1 MKHYVINGGGM
12 VGASAALALATH
24 GERVTLI
31 DAQPEAQT
39 SDEWDLRI
47 SSVNDNHWQWL
58 LSLGIGDDLNH
69 KQLPYQRLSVTTIA
83 GTQLSF
89 TAADAGAEQL
99 GVMVE
104 NNNLQAALWKC
115 CQRHAAIEF
124 KAPAQVT
131 DFDLPNQRLTLDDG
145 EQLNYDVLIGAD
157 GANSAVAR
165 AAAIGYRGWDYG
177 QRCLLANVTLE
188 QPFEAETWEVFRPKG
203 PYALLPLTSNTACLI
218 DYRSAAEINSI
229 SSDADTLISELTK
242 TFGDMIGD
250 FQLQRYASFPLQ
262 RKHALEYHKG
272 HSLILMGDAAHT
284 IHPLAGQGVNLGFA
298 DVRSWLD
305 CGQAVKRYQQQRQ
318 QQNARM
324 MRAMDLVN
332 VSFRSS
338 SKPINWLL
346 RGGFSIIERTALKSL
361 LLGSAMQR

>member
-12 VGASAALALATH
+12 VGASAALALAIS

-31 DAQPEAQT
+31 DAQPATQT
-39 SDEWDLRI
+39 SDDWDLRI

-69 KQLPYQRLSVTTIA
+69 KRMSYQRLSVKTIS

-89 TAADAGAEQL
+89 SAAEAGAEQL

-104 NNNLQAALWKC
+104 NNNLQTALWKS
-115 CQRHAAIEF
+115 CQRHAAIKF
-124 KAPAQVT
+124 KAPAQIAE
-131 DFDLPNQRLTLDDG
+131 FDLPNQRLTLDDG
-145 EQLNYDVLIGAD
+145 EQLDYDLLIGAD

-188 QPFEAETWEVFRPKG
+188 QPIEAETWEVFRPQG
-203 PYALLPLTSNTACLI
+203 PYALLPLSPHNACLI
-218 DYRSAAEINSI
+218 DYRSSAEIKSI
-229 SSDADTLISELTK
+229 SGDADTLIAELRK
-242 TFGDMIGD
+242 TFGNVIGN

-262 RKHALEYHKG
+262 RKHALDYHKG
-272 HSLILMGDAAHT
+272 DSLILMGDAAHT

-298 DVRSWLD
+298 DVRSWLA
-305 CGQAVKRYQQQRQ
+305 CGQNVKRYQQQRQ

-332 VSFRSS
+332 VGFRKS

-346 RGGFSIIERTALKSL
+346 KGGFSVIQNTALKSL